1 MIYPMQ
7 CLNMIKLTFIYF
19 NELVILMS
27 SKRQKAFLQVLSSE
41 TKKISAL
48 EMRYLFSNAK
58 HILGKFLQLICQQY
72 SVLIME
78 LFPELQVS
86 CYRLV
91 TIFQGL
97 LLPFVLKCRLL
108 WSSILSFLDKLYA
121 LGQLKSVHS
130 GCFRLLYK

>member
-97 LLPFVLKCRLL
+97 LLPFVSKCRLL